1 MENFSCQKL
10 LDTIKEVSLELFPD
24 PYGHLAGIIAPES
37 QGPVEPCHVLYQGGT
52 IYGKLFLPKV
62 ATATDKEEW

>member
-24 PYGHLAGIIAPES
+24 PYGHLARIIAPES
-37 QGPVEPCHVLYQGGT
+37 QGPVEPCHVLDQGGT
-52 IYGKLFLPKV
+52 IWKTFP
-62 ATATDKEEW
+62 TNSCWI